1 MGMDFVDFQVE
12 SEITMSDV
20 PSENDIWMEARSP
33 AGGLSTISNAGK
45 IGGTNSKEV
54 HGMAQSYDEGVCRF
68 PRVCRVGRS
77 TNQCTVEKQLKCI
90 VGRHVNHS

>member
-33 AGGLSTISNAGK
+33 AGDSPPLVTLGRLEARTAKRFMVGLRATMKAFADFHACVVLGEAPINAPLR
-45 IGGTNSKEV
+45 NS
-54 HGMAQSYDEGVCRF
+54 
-68 PRVCRVGRS
+68 
-77 TNQCTVEKQLKCI
+77 
-90 VGRHVNHS
+90 